1 MDMSKSLHLRLRTF
15 SPGILLSG
23 LLCLLCLLP
32 AAPAEATWPGRDGAI
47 AFGRGNYIWALRP
60 CATQGPLTGGGVD
73 AEPTYSR
80 DGRMIAF
87 VRFSDDGSSDIWVM
101 NSNGNNERRVTATA
115 EGEVQPAFFPGG
127 RSLVFLRSSPSTG
140 FTVHSIKLDGTG
152 ERRLAVGATFPTIS
166 PNGRWLA
173 FTRRPSR
180 NGIGLIDLRTGEE
193 RILPSG
199 ISQDADFSPD
209 GRRLVFVGQ
218 RPCGSKGARRLA
230 LLTIGLNARRPR
242 MLLRT
247 CRRPFLPSSP
257 VWSPRGNRIVFVRRD
272 DPAGSAV
279 SRLQMLNLRGQLI
292 PGAPR
297 PRSGVSDFSP
307 SWQPLR

>member
-1 MDMSKSLHLRLRTF
+1 MKVLVLACMLASL
-15 SPGILLSG
+15 LLS
-23 LLCLLCLLP
+23 
-32 AAPAEATWPGRDGAI
+32 APAQATWPGRDGAI
-47 AFGRGNYIWALRP
+47 AFGRGNDIWVQLPSGKQR
-60 CATQGPLTGGGVD
+60 QLTD
-73 AEPTYSR
+73 AKAAETEPTYSR
-80 DGRMIAF
+80 DGRQIAF
-87 VRFSDDGSSDIWVM
+87 VRFADGGSDIWVM
-101 NSNGNNERRVTATA
+101 NSDGSNERRVTETA

-127 RSLVFLRSSPSTG
+127 RSVVFVRSSPTTG
-140 FTVHSIKLDGTG
+140 FEVFSVKLDGSG

-193 RILPSG
+193 RVLPSG
-199 ISQDADFSPD
+199 ISQDPDFSPD
-209 GRRLVFVGQ
+209 GKRLVFVGQ

-230 LLTIGLNARRPR
+230 MLTIGLNESRPR

-247 CRRPFLPSSP
+247 CRRGFLPTSP
-257 VWSPRGNRIVFVRRD
+257 VWSPRGNRILFVRRD
-272 DPAGSAV
+272 NPAGSAV
-279 SRLQMLNLRGQLI
+279 SRLQMLNLRGELI

-297 PRSGVSDFSP
+297 HRSGTSEFSP